1 MNLNEYPQ
9 AIAKLQTQ
17 TTNFDLAIDQTQTVL
32 KQIESEIDSAMPAAG
47 VAIAFDT
54 TLKNDA
60 QRKAKRSEL
69 LDEHPNY
76 WEQQEI
82 LAQAK
87 AKREAVFIEL
97 CLRRNE
103 FSVLKL
109 ERREAIARLE
119 LQAQA

>member
-17 TTNFDLAIDQTQTVL
+17 ATNFDLAIDQTQTVL

>member
-32 KQIESEIDSAMPAAG
+32 KQIESEIDST
-47 VAIAFDT
+47 IAFDT

>member
-1 MNLNEYPQ
+1 M
-9 AIAKLQTQ
+9 
-17 TTNFDLAIDQTQTVL
+17 
-32 KQIESEIDSAMPAAG
+32 
-47 VAIAFDT
+47 
-54 TLKNDA
+54 
-60 QRKAKRSEL
+60 

>member
-1 MNLNEYPQ
+1 
-9 AIAKLQTQ
+9 
-17 TTNFDLAIDQTQTVL
+17 VL